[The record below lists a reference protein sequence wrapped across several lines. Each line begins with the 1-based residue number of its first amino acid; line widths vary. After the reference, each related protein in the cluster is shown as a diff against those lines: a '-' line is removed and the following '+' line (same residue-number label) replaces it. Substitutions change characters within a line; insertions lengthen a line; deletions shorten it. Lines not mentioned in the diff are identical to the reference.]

1 MATSF
6 IDGYFA
12 RLRDSQPRAL
22 SYCHAHPENL
32 SSWQNKVRTLVRER
46 LGIPK
51 MHSAPRLLDAR
62 IETSEEVDGYIRERL
77 LLRTEPDLEV
87 PAFILRPLGQSG
99 KVPAVLALHGHGPGK
114 IIPAGLPQDE
124 NGRRLIAEGERDY
137 AVQAVRQGYIALA
150 PDLRGFGELRLK
162 EDIEKDAGCSCQRL
176 SLLAMQI
183 GRNLLGMRVW
193 DLMAAVDYLQQRP
206 DVDSN
211 RIVATGNSGGGT
223 ATLFL
228 AAMDTRIAA
237 AIPSCYF
244 CTWAASIQAVPHCA
258 CNFVPGLSNM
268 IEMYDL
274 AGLVAPRPMLIV
286 AGREDPIFPIE
297 GVEEAYSRLRE
308 IYTAAGCPDRLE
320 LFVGDGGHRYYA
332 TRVWPWLREQFVR
345 P

>member
-1 MATSF
+1 
-6 IDGYFA
+6 
-12 RLRDSQPRAL
+12 
-22 SYCHAHPENL
+22 
-32 SSWQNKVRTLVRER
+32 
-46 LGIPK
+46 
-51 MHSAPRLLDAR
+51 
-62 IETSEEVDGYIRERL
+62 
-77 LLRTEPDLEV
+77 
-87 PAFILRPLGQSG
+87 
-99 KVPAVLALHGHGPGK
+99 
-114 IIPAGLPQDE
+114 
-124 NGRRLIAEGERDY
+124 
-137 AVQAVRQGYIALA
+137 
-150 PDLRGFGELRLK
+150 
-162 EDIEKDAGCSCQRL
+162 
-176 SLLAMQI
+176 MQI